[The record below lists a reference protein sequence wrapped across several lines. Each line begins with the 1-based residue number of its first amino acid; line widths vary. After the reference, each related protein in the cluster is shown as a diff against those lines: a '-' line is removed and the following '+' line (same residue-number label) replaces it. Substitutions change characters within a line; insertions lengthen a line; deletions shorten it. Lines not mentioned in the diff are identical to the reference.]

1 MDAGTPPSPH
11 APHPLHP
18 PQAALQVLS
27 NFSFLRGASHPRE
40 LVQRA
45 AELGLGALALTDDC
59 SLSGVVQAHLQAL
72 QHAQVQPGLKLLIG
86 ARFDVQ
92 RSAPGR
98 ARAAQRPPDA
108 PDAGLDEGLN
118 LPAPDSAPLF
128 RLVLLAASRE
138 GYGNLSQF
146 ITDLRCASPKGQ
158 YHLDWRG
165 IQPQHLGGLLA
176 IALPSRRARDAELLG
191 LGAWLLKH
199 FAGRAWLGVDLQ
211 HQLDDAR
218 WCQRL
223 RWLSDSTALPLVAAP
238 QVLMHRAQR
247 KPLQDVMTAIR
258 LRLPLSECG
267 QRLEPNASA
276 HLRRLDAPNSPYA
289 PEWIAQTAVIAARC
303 HFSLDEIRYEYPA
316 EVVPPGLTPGAHLA
330 ALTSAGAAQR
340 WPAGVPP
347 QVQAQLHK
355 ELALI
360 AQLRYEHYFLT
371 VADIVH
377 FARGRGILC
386 QGRGSAANSA
396 VCYALGITEVDPAR
410 GNCLLER
417 FISLERDEPPD
428 IDVDFE
434 HQRREEVIQYLYAKY
449 GRRRAGLTAVVT
461 RYRPRSA
468 LRDVGKAL
476 GLAPE
481 LIERLAKA
489 HHGWGNDLQLD
500 GANLGVDL
508 SADPRLPLLR
518 RWAGELIDMPRH
530 LSQHVGGF
538 VLTRGLLSR
547 LVPVENAAMANR
559 TVIQWEKNDLEAL
572 GLMKVDVLALGM
584 LSCLRRALDLL
595 GLKQGRGLERG
606 RPMRLQDIPAE
617 DPATYAML
625 RRADTVGV
633 FQVESRAQMAM
644 LPRLKPRCFYDL
656 VVQVAI
662 VRPGPIQGGMVHPY
676 LKRRQGLEA
685 PDYYSE
691 ALKPALART
700 LGVPIFQ
707 EQVMQVAMIAAGFSG
722 GEADQLRRGM
732 AAWTRHGDLSPFRQR
747 LFDGMRE
754 RGYPQEFAE
763 RIDAQIQG
771 FAEYGFP
778 ESHAASFALLTYASS
793 WIKCHHPAVFLVA
806 LLNSQPLG
814 FYTPSQLVQD
824 ALRHGIT
831 VRPPCVNAS
840 FWESTLEEDGAVPA
854 VRLGLHLIRD
864 LHHRAARAVVVARE
878 GEGSAR
884 TLTTPPGEA
893 DDLARRGP
901 YRPPESNHRPFTS
914 TADLARR
921 AGLSRADLNA
931 LAAGDALAALSG
943 QRRLQRWDAA
953 ALERLPALLQDAA
966 PEDDAGPESTPN
978 LPAAPEGEEVLWDYQ
993 SLGLTLR
1000 SHPLALL
1007 RPALQRL
1014 GYADGETLSR
1024 LPNRRL
1030 ARAVGIVT
1038 NRQQPGTAKGVTF
1051 LSLEDEHGSVQV
1063 IVWRKVRLQ
1072 FRAELLQ
1079 ARLLGVWGIWQRE
1092 AGVCH
1097 LIAHRLVDL
1106 SEHLG
1111 QLPTRSRDF
1120 H

>member
-1 MDAGTPPSPH
+1 MSTV
-11 APHPLHP
+11 HP

-27 NFSFLRGASHPRE
+27 NFSFLIGASHPEE
-40 LVQRA
+40 LVQQ
-45 AELGLGALALTDDC
+45 AEALGLGALAITDDC
-59 SLSGVVQAHLQAL
+59 SLAGAVRAHLAAQA
-72 QHAQVQPGLKLLIG
+72 AGLKLLIG

-92 RSAPGR
+92 RSGAPF
-98 ARAAQRPPDA
+98 ARAAPDA
-108 PDAGLDEGLN
+108 ELRGLDAGLE
-118 LPAPDSAPLF
+118 LPAPDSGPLF
-128 RLVLLAASRE
+128 RLILLATDRTA
-138 GYGNLSQF
+138 YGNLSQF
-146 ITDLRCASPKGQ
+146 ITDLRCSAPKGS
-158 YHLDWRG
+158 YWLNWRG
-165 IQPQHLGGLLA
+165 IRPEHLGGLLA

-191 LGAWLLKH
+191 IGRWLLKH
-199 FAGRAWLGVDLQ
+199 FSGRAWLGVDLPQ
-211 HQLDDAR
+211 QLDDAR

-223 RWLSDSTALPLVAAP
+223 RWLAEQTALPLVAAP

-258 LRLPLSECG
+258 LRLPLSDCG
-267 QRLEPNASA
+267 QRLEPNAAA
-276 HLRRLDAPNSPYA
+276 HLRRLGAPYEPA
-289 PEWIAQTAVIAARC
+289 WIAQTQVIAERC
-303 HFSLDEIRYEYPA
+303 RFSLSQIRYEYPD
-316 EVVPPGLTPGAHLA
+316 EVVPPGMTPQAHLA
-330 ALTSAGAAQR
+330 QLAWAGAARR
-340 WPAGVPP
+340 WPAGVPAA
-347 QVQAQLHK
+347 VRAQLDK
-355 ELALI
+355 ELQLI
-360 AQLRYEHYFLT
+360 HQLKYEHYFLT
-371 VADIVH
+371 VADIVD

-410 GNCLLER
+410 GNTLLER
-417 FISLERDEPPD
+417 FISAERDEPPD

-481 LIERLAKA
+481 QVERIAKEHQWWDEALQPVAPEGIDPQDRRLA
-489 HHGWGNDLQLD
+489 LLFQL
-500 GANLGVDL
+500 
-508 SADPRLPLLR
+508 
-518 RWAGELIDMPRH
+518 AGELINMPRH

-538 VLTRGLLSR
+538 VLTKGLLSR
-547 LVPVENAAMANR
+547 LVPVENAAMVNR

-595 GLKQGRGLERG
+595 SWQRGHRVS
-606 RPMRLQDIPAE
+606 LQDIPPE

-625 RRADTVGV
+625 RRADSVGV

-644 LPRLKPRCFYDL
+644 LPRLRPKVFYDL

-685 PDYYSE
+685 PDYPSE
-691 ALKPALART
+691 ALKPALERT

-707 EQVMQVAMIAAGFSG
+707 EQVMQVAMIAAGFTG

-754 RGYPQEFAE
+754 RGYPQAFAE
-763 RIDAQIQG
+763 RIYQQIQG

-793 WIKCHHPAVFLVA
+793 WIKRHHPAVFLVA

-824 ALRHGIT
+824 AARHGIEL
-831 VRPPCVNAS
+831 RPPCVNAS
-840 FWESTLEEDGAVPA
+840 FWESTLEDGA
-854 VRLGLHLIRD
+854 VRLGLHLVRD
-864 LHHRAARAVVVARE
+864 LREAAARALLAARE
-878 GEGSAR
+878 GEGSPR
-884 TLTTPPGEA
+884 TQATPLGEP
-893 DDLARRGP
+893 DDPWARGP
-901 YRPPESNHRPFTS
+901 YAPPDPRRRLFASAEE
-914 TADLARR
+914 LARR
-921 AGLSRADLNA
+921 ARLERADLQA
-931 LAAGDALAALSG
+931 LAAADALADLAG
-943 QRRLQRWDAA
+943 QRRQQRWDAA
-953 ALERLPALLQDAA
+953 ALAKLPSLLQDAPILEA
-966 PEDDAGPESTPN
+966 PLQ
-978 LPAAPEGEEVLWDYQ
+978 LPAAPQGEEVLWDYHA
-993 SLGLTLR
+993 LGLTLR
-1000 SHPLALL
+1000 QHPMALL
-1007 RPALQRL
+1007 RSALQGL
-1014 GYADGETLSR
+1014 GYADGAALQA

-1030 ARAVGIVT
+1030 ARAAGIVT

-1063 IVWRKVRLQ
+1063 IVWKKVRLQ
-1072 FRAELLQ
+1072 FRAELLH

-1106 SEHLG
+1106 SPWLG
-1111 QLPTRSRDF
+1111 RLPTRSRDF